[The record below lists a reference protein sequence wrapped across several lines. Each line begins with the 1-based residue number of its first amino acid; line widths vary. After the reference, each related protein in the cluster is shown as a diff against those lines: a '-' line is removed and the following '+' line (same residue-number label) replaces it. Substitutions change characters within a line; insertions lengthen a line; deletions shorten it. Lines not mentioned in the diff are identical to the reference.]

1 MPGRLASGKWRLRAM
16 SGDCRGRR
24 HRPNGTSRLAG
35 GAPVFLLIAASLML
49 AACGTKQTLEQAI
62 QCDAFKRGAD
72 GTWSAINDVSLDFL
86 LDGVQHQLNLSKGVT
101 VSATVARQEPQL
113 LPTLE
118 RKCAPKP

>member
-1 MPGRLASGKWRLRAM
+1 MPGRLASGQWRVRAM

-24 HRPNGTSRLAG
+24 HRRNEICQAG
-35 GAPVFLLIAASLML
+35 GAPVFLLIAASLIL
-49 AACGTKQTLEQAI
+49 AACGTKQTLEQAV

-72 GTWSAINDVSLDFL
+72 GTWSAIQDVSLDFL